1 MGKESR
7 GGFTLVEVLV
17 AIVILAT
24 GALALAGSA
33 ALTVRRMAEAARR
46 SAAVS
51 MARSRAESSLASPC
65 GSLASGS
72 ETAGGVRSDWVV
84 STGSGSAELSQRVSY
99 PTTRG
104 SRSDDFLTAAPCP

>member
-1 MGKESR
+1 MGRGSR

-33 ALTVRRMAEAARR
+33 AVTVRRMAEAARR
-46 SAAVS
+46 STAVS

-65 GSLASGS
+65 AVLASGS
-72 ETAGGVRSDWVV
+72 ETAGGVRSDWIVAA
-84 STGSGSAELSQRVSY
+84 GSVSAELSQRVSY
-99 PTTRG
+99 PTFRG
-104 SRSDDFLTAAPCP
+104 ARTDDFLTAAPCP